1 MTKSSSISTSVIY
14 QQFGVRNEE
23 ELAKALIEDWDKVKC
38 TNCGKEI
45 SLLDAKFSYEMPV
58 CRKGCD
64 NG

>member
-1 MTKSSSISTSVIY
+1 MTETLHIQTTLTLEECIR
-14 QQFGVRNEE
+14 FGR
-23 ELAKALIEDWDKVKC
+23 LIDNWDKVKC

-58 CRKGCD
+58 CRNGCN